1 MPDLVLSQYR
11 IGTFRVRPVLYALGG
26 ILILLVAIGLGR
38 SLGHRL
44 PELEHWIGQQ
54 GMAGGLVFIALVVV
68 GTSVLVPDTLFAVMA
83 GVLFGVLE
91 GTVLMTVAVLLTASL
106 NFALSRLWL
115 QGLVRRWLA
124 RQPRLA
130 AIEQAVNRE
139 GLRFQALLRMAPLNP
154 VSVSYLLGSTN
165 TRFQTFIVA
174 SLALV
179 PGLFVEVYFGHVAK
193 HVARVAD
200 DPEQHGH
207 GQFLLTVAGLVVCV
221 ALLVYLTRL
230 ARKAIAQYE
239 QEAAGKP
246 EAPAANG

>member
-1 MPDLVLSQYR
+1 MPAPALPQPG
-11 IGTFRVRPVLYALGG
+11 IGPFRVRAVLYALGG
-26 ILILLVAIGLGR
+26 IILLLAAIGLGR

-54 GMAGGLVFIALVVV
+54 GMVGWLVFILLVVV
-68 GTSVLVPDTLFAVMA
+68 GTSVFVPDTIFAVMA
-83 GVLFGVLE
+83 GVLFGVIE
-91 GTVLMTVAVLLTASL
+91 GTVLIAVAALLTASL

-115 QGLVRRWLA
+115 HRLVRRWLT

-139 GLRFQALLRMAPLNP
+139 GLRFQVLLRLAPLNP

-165 TRFQTFIVA
+165 TRFRTFITA

-193 HVARVAD
+193 HLAQVAD
-200 DPEQHGH
+200 DPARHGH
-207 GQFLLTVAGLVVCV
+207 GQFLLTVAGLVVCL
-221 ALLVYLTRL
+221 ALLVYLTRV

-239 QEAAGKP
+239 QGGSR
-246 EAPAANG
+246 EAPRPISV